1 MKRLIPFHTFSERL
15 NESSLGDRCY
25 DRLSQSGKDGLN
37 SLLNAVQGEEFVQGS
52 IGKNKDYFSFYDMEE
67 IEAKDISQEAKDWT
81 KKENER
87 KQRFKDVFRENPT
100 VMCKL
105 SNMSEQE
112 YKKLTE
118 LLLALYKDIE
128 GYDPEV
134 KKKRDLGFFDQ
145 IRVALN
151 VVDALQDDPK
161 YRDQLDE
168 ILLLFK
174 QKGVSGND
182 LLDIMESAIDNE
194 IQGGGGM
201 NWAKKTAV
209 MSVARSVL
217 GS

>member
-1 MKRLIPFHTFSERL
+1 MPFHSYSERL
-15 NESSLGDRCY
+15 NESALGDRCY
-25 DRLSQSGKDGLN
+25 NGLTQTGKNGLN
-37 SLLNAVQGEEFVQGS
+37 SLLNAVRGEEFVPGS
-52 IGKNKDYFSFYDMEE
+52 RIGSNKDYFSFHDLEK
-67 IEAKDISQEAKDWT
+67 IAAKDISQEAKDWT

-100 VMCKL
+100 AMCKL
-105 SNMSEQE
+105 SNMSESE

-128 GYDPEV
+128 DYDPEV

-145 IRVALN
+145 IKVALN

-161 YRDQLDE
+161 YSDQLNE

-174 QKGVSGND
+174 QKGVSGED

-209 MSVARSVL
+209 MSVASSVL
-217 GS
+217 GD